1 MEIFLLDSKMEIIA
15 WLFLIVTTPGAGADR
30 RIDRELGGVGRKESK
45 NRKVEFWMETISKCA
60 YNVW

>member
-15 WLFLIVTTPGAGADR
+15 WLFLIVATPGASADG

-45 NRKVEFWMETISKCA
+45 NRR
-60 YNVW
+60 